1 MFTLKI
7 SPNPAKNI
15 LFVLVNGESGKSIFQ
30 ITDAGGRKLIEGI
43 ISLTNSTSFSIDIN
57 SLPKGIYNLQL
68 YTNNK
73 TETKWFIKE

>member
-7 SPNPAKNI
+7 SPNYAKNI
-15 LFVLVNGESGKSIFQ
+15 LFVMVNGESGKSIFQ
-30 ITDAGGRKLIEGI
+30 VTDAGGRKLNEGI

-68 YTNNK
+68 FTNNK
-73 TETKWFIKE
+73 TETKQFIKE